1 MSLNTHFFEVDFL
14 VTSPYLCF
22 SGPEVQLSAKVVNF
36 MQIDLGDTATRT
48 VDLVNNSDIDA
59 VYQVILNEKKKK
71 KIFGQFYQITYWC
84 Y

>member
-1 MSLNTHFFEVDFL
+1 
-14 VTSPYLCF
+14 
-22 SGPEVQLSAKVVNF
+22 

-71 KIFGQFYQITYWC
+71 KYLGNFIR
-84 Y
+84 